1 MYNNSL
7 TPSHLIILGLL
18 LSFAIAHS
26 GLAALR
32 SWAETK
38 IGHRLYRIL
47 FALVSLPLAV
57 ILIVYFFNHRY
68 DGLQLLSLIHISE
81 PTRR

>member
-57 ILIVYFFNHRY
+57 ILIVYLVLFRPFWF
-68 DGLQLLSLIHISE
+68 
-81 PTRR
+81 